1 MGKPITQYC
10 ALCRTRKPIKGF
22 NINLGICADC
32 NAARRHQDRAKSRPK
47 SPKSQPASPGTS
59 KCPTCLQ
66 RIDVDPSGTELVEHK
81 NSRGATCAGSRH
93 ELPQKSRDAFD
104 YRVPG
109 SFEGGG
115 RH

>member
-10 ALCRTRKPIKGF
+10 ARCKTRKPIKGF

-32 NAARRHQDRAKSRPK
+32 NVLRRDEDRAKSRPK
-47 SPKSQPASPGTS
+47 APKPAPSSPATW

-66 RIDVDPSGTELVEHK
+66 RIEVDRSGTWLIEHK
-81 NSRGATCAGSRH
+81 NSRGANCAGSGH

>member
-1 MGKPITQYC
+1 MGKAVTQYC
-10 ALCRTRKPIKGF
+10 AKCRTRKTIKGF
-22 NINLGICADC
+22 NINLGICAEC
-32 NAARRHQDRAKSRPK
+32 NAVRRDEDRAKSQPK
-47 SPKSQPASPGTS
+47 TTKPPHTS
-59 KCPTCLQ
+59 AGAWRCPTCLQ
-66 RIDVDPSGTELVEHK
+66 RVGVDPSGTELLEHR
-81 NSRGATCAGSRH
+81 NSRGAVCAGSGH